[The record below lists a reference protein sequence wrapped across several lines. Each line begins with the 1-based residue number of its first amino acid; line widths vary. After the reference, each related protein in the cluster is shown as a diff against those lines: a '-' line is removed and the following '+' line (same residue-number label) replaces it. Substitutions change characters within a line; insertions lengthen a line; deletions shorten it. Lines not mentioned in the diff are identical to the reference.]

1 MSLNIKKIYIDTRFK
16 TADSKSH
23 SEFTIDL
30 PREFNIPDDT
40 ICYVS
45 DIVMPV
51 SFRTIDD
58 RNNNF
63 YFSID
68 FETTHIYYDITLEN
82 KNYTGSGFVEALR
95 QKISDITTGASLP
108 IIWTSSY
115 DNIDNK
121 MTLSFV
127 DTRTNPPDLMTVT
140 FYSNDSLMNDE
151 WLHVVSDP
159 KTINYI
165 IALKTKVFL
174 HSMELYTCYL
184 DLHTI
189 RNLYLSSSA
198 LASYDTISN
207 FGNDTIIKK
216 IPVTANP
223 NSMLFHG
230 ASEGFDYLNLSKR
243 SLRYIDFRLT
253 DAFYNVVDLRDT
265 HFSFSLVFTS
275 KG

>member
-1 MSLNIKKIYIDTRFK
+1 MSLDIKKIYIDTRFK

-30 PREFNIPDDT
+30 PREFNIPDET

-51 SFRTIDD
+51 SFRTIDN
-58 RNNNF
+58 RNNNV
-63 YFSID
+63 YFSVHY
-68 FETTHIYYDITLEN
+68 ETVNNYYNITLEN
-82 KNYTGSGFVEALR
+82 KNYNGSGFVDALK
-95 QKISDITTGASLP
+95 QKIVDITTGLP
-108 IIWTSSY
+108 ITWDISY
-115 DNIDNK
+115 DYLDNK

-140 FYSNDSLMNDE
+140 LYSNDSLMNDE

-216 IPVTANP
+216 IPVTGNP
-223 NSMLFHG
+223 NEMLFHG